1 MTNETDRMS
10 PVEVQKYLAGTDYP
24 ASKNELIEHAQEN
37 DADQRVFDM
46 LNELPDKE
54 YNSPADVSKELGNEE

>member
-1 MTNETDRMS
+1 MTNGTDRMS